1 MMRWRLLTMKGVKM
15 IPYVSPKGK
24 MFFGIDG
31 PPEWKGQ
38 CSGTIGGGG
47 ATMLRWEDME
57 V

>member
-1 MMRWRLLTMKGVKM
+1 MKGVKM